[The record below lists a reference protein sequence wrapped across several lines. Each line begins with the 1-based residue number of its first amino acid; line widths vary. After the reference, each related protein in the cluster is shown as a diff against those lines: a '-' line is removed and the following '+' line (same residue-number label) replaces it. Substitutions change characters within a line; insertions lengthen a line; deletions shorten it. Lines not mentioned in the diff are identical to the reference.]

1 MKKSVKYFLSRCS
14 QLVLVCPF
22 FMQFDQQPVDN
33 FSILNNLASTM
44 VHRIVDRLS
53 PDSSASLLI
62 RSQGLQQAGNWWIKN
77 WFVKDLQQR
86 GISRVYLNQ
95 QILDKKYIIDV
106 QILDL
111 GVEYLPTGTK
121 NLIKRQ
127 CKLKLN
133 VLATEGS
140 TGLIKIFDEVNEQYA
155 DSVSI
160 YDVTRLENKNFS
172 FTQASLP
179 ETQGFKKYI
188 EPLLVMITTVGV
200 VYLFFRLRSN

>member
-95 QILDKKYIIDV
+95 QILDKKYIIE
-106 QILDL
+106 
-111 GVEYLPTGTK
+111 VEV
-121 NLIKRQ
+121 KR
-127 CKLKLN
+127 LSHRRIN
-133 VLATEGS
+133 W
-140 TGLIKIFDEVNEQYA
+140 FD
-155 DSVSI
+155 
-160 YDVTRLENKNFS
+160 KNF
-172 FTQASLP
+172 
-179 ETQGFKKYI
+179 
-188 EPLLVMITTVGV
+188 
-200 VYLFFRLRSN
+200 